1 MKIKLKV
8 YAEDGKSTVVAFLAR
23 EGDDQ
28 RPADELSR
36 GSGETMQD
44 AIPALIN
51 SFTQM
56 QQATIDALF
65 NCGLI
70 RNKPEAGGVEA
81 RIEKGLVS

>member
-8 YAEDGKSTVVAFLAR
+8 YAEPGKSTIIAHRAPDDDHGPPEEMAR
-23 EGDDQ
+23 GT
-28 RPADELSR
+28 
-36 GSGETMQD
+36 GETMQD

-70 RNKPEAGGVEA
+70 HNKPEAGGVEA
-81 RIEKGLVS
+81 RIEKELVS